1 MTDYKRK
8 LLRSR
13 LFIMRNTSGMGFSL
27 VIKFATPIIIKAS
40 GNAFAK
46 FLTAMIITLREN
58 VIM

>member
-1 MTDYKRK
+1 
-8 LLRSR
+8 
-13 LFIMRNTSGMGFSL
+13 MRNTSGMGFSL

>member
-13 LFIMRNTSGMGFSL
+13 LFIMRNTSGMGFSPA
-27 VIKFATPIIIKAS
+27 IKFATPIIIKAS